1 MAASAVLALLAA
13 TWAAP
18 SIARAANGYST
29 KVLSHN
35 PLVYWRLGE
44 SSGTTVAD
52 SSGNNRNGTKSGTG
66 VTLGQPGALDGD
78 PDTSYDFAGGNSDYV
93 YDNGAPSYL
102 DGRLAVTVSVWVK
115 SDVTGVDRG
124 IITGHNAVDSTDNHL
139 GFRYDASGASSG
151 RSSLIKASVRN
162 LLGQF
167 QQLESSGSVQTTDW
181 QHLVLVWSTAA
192 NLKLYINGVE
202 DTGAML
208 VGGPLLG
215 TLDVN
220 TLRVGFHNRD
230 PANWNGHIDEVAIFG
245 TALTSQEVLE
255 LYNASA
261 PQYDSLADGYSSNNP
276 YAWWRLNEQTG
287 ASVAVDEIGNNH
299 GTYQNGT
306 LAGQTGAPVESGN
319 LAANFDGN
327 NDRVSAGTFSVSGNA
342 ITLLAW
348 FRADTF
354 NVNDARIL
362 SKATGTSEWQH
373 YWMLSTIA
381 SGSETRLR
389 FRVRTGGST
398 STLIAGSGALSPGAW
413 VFAAA
418 VYDGSNMILYK
429 DGVEVGRVAK
439 SGALNTS
446 SSTNVWI
453 GDNPPTAGSRPFD
466 GTLDEVAIFDHALSA
481 AQIAAIYAAAQSG
494 AINGSLAVPK
504 LWGIDRDDSQLF
516 VITDYQNPVLLTV
529 SYGRLK
535 WNNGGALQNLPTDI
549 KALTIDKS
557 GTMYLVN
564 DSSVG
569 STSGPVLMTFNLDNA
584 SIISTNTVSL
594 VGQMGVSTGVE
605 GIALD
610 EVAGEMYVLRSGY
623 LYVVDPATGNLIRT
637 VGQVTS
643 ASESLGSG
651 RDLFFDAWGNL
662 YVVDA
667 SDDEIYRVDRANGAI
682 LETYGNGN
690 GNSVGYLRGAAWDH
704 LNGRVVITDVSTD
717 RLYYS
722 TLSGY
727 PNVASSSIGIH
738 GLTNVEAIG
747 FVPGEGLTGGSRV
760 RVLRWR
766 EKR

>member
-1 MAASAVLALLAA
+1 
-13 TWAAP
+13 
-18 SIARAANGYST
+18 
-29 KVLSHN
+29 
-35 PLVYWRLGE
+35 
-44 SSGTTVAD
+44 
-52 SSGNNRNGTKSGTG
+52 
-66 VTLGQPGALDGD
+66 
-78 PDTSYDFAGGNSDYV
+78 
-93 YDNGAPSYL
+93 
-102 DGRLAVTVSVWVK
+102 
-115 SDVTGVDRG
+115 
-124 IITGHNAVDSTDNHL
+124 
-139 GFRYDASGASSG
+139 
-151 RSSLIKASVRN
+151 
-162 LLGQF
+162 
-167 QQLESSGSVQTTDW
+167 
-181 QHLVLVWSTAA
+181 
-192 NLKLYINGVE
+192 
-202 DTGAML
+202 
-208 VGGPLLG
+208 
-215 TLDVN
+215 
-220 TLRVGFHNRD
+220 
-230 PANWNGHIDEVAIFG
+230 
-245 TALTSQEVLE
+245 
-255 LYNASA
+255 
-261 PQYDSLADGYSSNNP
+261 
-276 YAWWRLNEQTG
+276 
-287 ASVAVDEIGNNH
+287 
-299 GTYQNGT
+299 
-306 LAGQTGAPVESGN
+306 
-319 LAANFDGN
+319 
-327 NDRVSAGTFSVSGNA
+327 
-342 ITLLAW
+342 
-348 FRADTF
+348 
-354 NVNDARIL
+354 
-362 SKATGTSEWQH
+362 
-373 YWMLSTIA
+373 
-381 SGSETRLR
+381 
-389 FRVRTGGST
+389 
-398 STLIAGSGALSPGAW
+398 
-413 VFAAA
+413 
-418 VYDGSNMILYK
+418 
-429 DGVEVGRVAK
+429 
-439 SGALNTS
+439 
-446 SSTNVWI
+446 VWI

-535 WNNGGALQNLPTDI
+535 WNNGGALQNLPTD
-549 KALTIDKS
+549 
-557 GTMYLVN
+557 TMYLVN